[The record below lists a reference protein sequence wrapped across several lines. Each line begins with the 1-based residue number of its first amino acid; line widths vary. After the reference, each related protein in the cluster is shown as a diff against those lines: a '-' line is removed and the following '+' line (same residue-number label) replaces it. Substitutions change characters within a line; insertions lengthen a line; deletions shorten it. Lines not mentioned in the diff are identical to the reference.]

1 MFDLKPLSK
10 EAIPRALERA
20 ERYRL
25 LNEPRVA
32 ESICRDIL
40 RTEPEH
46 QQALIT
52 LILAMTDKFSRED
65 SAALT
70 KQALALIPQLRVE
83 YERAY
88 YTGIIYER
96 QGKAKLA
103 QNLPGAGFNAYDLLR
118 AAMSWFEK
126 AEALQPPGN
135 EDAVLRWNTC
145 ARIIMDHHLTP
156 RPEESFEPALE

>member
-1 MFDLKPLSK
+1 MFELKPLSK

-40 RTEPEH
+40 RTQPEN

-52 LILAMTDKFSRED
+52 LILAVTDQFARGPSSFAKV
-65 SAALT
+65 ALD
-70 KQALALIPQLRVE
+70 LIPQLKQE
-83 YERAY
+83 YDRGY

-96 QGKAKLA
+96 QGKAKLN
-103 QNLPGAGFNAYDLLR
+103 QGGPGSGFEAYDLLR
-118 AAMSWFEK
+118 TAMDWFEK
-126 AEALQPPGN
+126 AEAMHSAGN
-135 EDAVLRWNTC
+135 EDAILRWNTC
-145 ARIIMDHHLTP
+145 ARIIMNNRLTA
-156 RPEESFEPALE
+156 RGEEGFEPALE